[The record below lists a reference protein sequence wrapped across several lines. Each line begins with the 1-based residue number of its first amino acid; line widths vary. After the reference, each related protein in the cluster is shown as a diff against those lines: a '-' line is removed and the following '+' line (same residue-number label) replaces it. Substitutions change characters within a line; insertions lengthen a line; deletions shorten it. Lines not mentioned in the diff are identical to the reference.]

1 MLPGVDEAGADQLN
15 AVIAQIVSKLPGD
28 QGVTVEAFTRQY
40 FRQVDQEDMAERRVA
55 DLYGVVLSHWNFV
68 RKHTGGTRLRV
79 YNPRLEEHGWE
90 STHTV
95 IEIVSDDMPFL
106 VDSIGMEVNRQGLT
120 LHLMIHPVMKVVRDA
135 SGQFV
140 KFAGE
145 GDAAGGGEVAR
156 YESIIHVEVDR
167 RTEVAALQALEAG
180 LQRILGDV
188 RAAVEDWPRLTQR
201 VVETIVDIGRN
212 PPPQDAGQ
220 TVEDCAFLQWLHDG
234 NFTLLGYREYDLLT
248 DGAEDVLRVVA
259 GSGLGI
265 LRETGRERSLSFAAL
280 PAEVR
285 LIAREPRLL
294 VLTKANARA
303 TVHRPGY
310 LVYVGIKRFDGGGQ
324 VVGERRFLGLFTST
338 AYSANTTEI
347 PLLRRK
353 IAGVMNRA
361 GFLPKSHAAKTLL
374 TVLEQYPRDELF
386 QIDEETLFA
395 TVMGILRLGERQRIR
410 LFVRRDAFARFVACL
425 IYVPRENYNTEQRLR
440 MQAVLME
447 AFGGVFSEFE
457 VHFSESA
464 LARIFITVRTGA
476 GGIPA
481 YDVRELEARLVR
493 VARRWEDDLQQA
505 LLEHCG
511 EERGMYLSGRYA
523 GAFPAGYREDY
534 PARVAVHDIE
544 QIELLGTGDGLRM
557 SLYVPLEAS
566 PGQLRFKIF
575 RAGAPVPLSAS
586 LPMLEH
592 MGVRVIEER
601 PARIEVRGDHPVWVH
616 DFGMTCPGAEEMDI
630 DRLRPLFQDAFLSAW
645 EGAIENDDFNRLTLL
660 AGLDWREVSVL
671 RAYAK
676 YMRQATFYLQPVVHG
691 ADAGQPPAA
700 GAAIDRAVQ
709 AAF

>member
-324 VVGERRFLGLFTST
+324 VVGERRFLGLFYLDRLQRQYDRNT
-338 AYSANTTEI
+338 AVA
-347 PLLRRK
+347 PQDCRRHEPC
-353 IAGVMNRA
+353 R
-361 GFLPKSHAAKTLL
+361 LPAKEPCGEDAAYRTR
-374 TVLEQYPRDELF
+374 TV
-386 QIDEETLFA
+386 
-395 TVMGILRLGERQRIR
+395 
-410 LFVRRDAFARFVACL
+410 
-425 IYVPRENYNTEQRLR
+425 
-440 MQAVLME
+440 
-447 AFGGVFSEFE
+447 S
-457 VHFSESA
+457 
-464 LARIFITVRTGA
+464 
-476 GGIPA
+476 
-481 YDVRELEARLVR
+481 
-493 VARRWEDDLQQA
+493 ARR
-505 LLEHCG
+505 
-511 EERGMYLSGRYA
+511 
-523 GAFPAGYREDY
+523 
-534 PARVAVHDIE
+534 AVPD
-544 QIELLGTGDGLRM
+544 
-557 SLYVPLEAS
+557 
-566 PGQLRFKIF
+566 
-575 RAGAPVPLSAS
+575 
-586 LPMLEH
+586 
-592 MGVRVIEER
+592 
-601 PARIEVRGDHPVWVH
+601 
-616 DFGMTCPGAEEMDI
+616 
-630 DRLRPLFQDAFLSAW
+630 
-645 EGAIENDDFNRLTLL
+645 
-660 AGLDWREVSVL
+660 
-671 RAYAK
+671 
-676 YMRQATFYLQPVVHG
+676 
-691 ADAGQPPAA
+691 
-700 GAAIDRAVQ
+700 
-709 AAF
+709 